1 MTSFSLRSVIGG
13 TLTHCGVEGGA
24 RTHGG
29 GASHCKHSSLTN
41 KVLLWIINSSEGG
54 RETSVAG
61 VRCAC
66 VAGVGVGASPSIY
79 QPGRRVDQKG
89 FNVRAPGGSCVC
101 TGQ

>member
-24 RTHGG
+24 RTPGGG

-66 VAGVGVGASPSIY
+66 VAGVGASPSMY
-79 QPGRRVDQKG
+79 QPGLRGDQKA

-101 TGQ
+101 AGQ